1 MRDFGY
7 KESIMDGTELI
18 YGASPEI
25 KIPEK
30 CSYIKYLPKVI
41 DQGYNPICVPCSIS
55 AYINWNINMQD
66 GENKRD
72 NKVNLFE
79 IYASRTN
86 DGDNGMSFKDA
97 LRFMRH
103 NGVKTDAGVQKI
115 RRYAKVGGIEQL
127 KNALVSNGP
136 CLGALPVWN
145 LKDEFW
151 NAKWNDNYQG
161 GHAISIV
168 GYDKKGFIIRNSWG
182 ASYGEDGY
190 STIDYSDFNLF
201 FEVWTI
207 I

>member
-79 IYASRTN
+79 IYASRAN

-151 NAKWNDNYQG
+151 NAKWNDDYQG

-182 ASYGEDGY
+182 TSYGEDGY